1 MNLSDFST
9 KIQISE
15 VAMNPTAYAK
25 SIDVGETS
33 GVLVGVEFEVCMPKE
48 VVLSATEAERAAFL
62 ASREGQVDAE
72 RVQSIIKRFDHAV
85 WNVGVSNN
93 VSRDKFDQYFT
104 PNNSSNF
111 PSAAAAELSYLENNL
126 EEAKQIL
133 SQLPSE
139 KLRDFTRLSK
149 NKISRHFREGRYGSL
164 TVTPQEK
171 ESLILRDIAER
182 YKSAAGAEYRM
193 NRREPEASARL
204 STIVIPVSRI
214 LNLLKIHDIEYIFKT
229 MWPTVTRQSEVFNN
243 FNNYFTYDPQ
253 AVYDAFNLMS
263 YDQTVPYSMRNNRSG
278 GYDSVAK
285 VLKLSLE
292 RTMGADVVVYSS
304 YHQATKNMTSWYIE
318 PDGSLQ
324 PNNGDGAA
332 EVVGPPEP
340 PKAALTSLRKFFDL
354 ASELKLYTS
363 KRNNTGLHI
372 NVSIPKELDV
382 LKLAVML
389 GDEYILKKFD
399 RENNNY
405 AKSVMNNLNTP
416 SANRRVASTVMS
428 NIKTPYNST
437 ESKIDLDLLKEI
449 AERISGDHFSSI
461 NWTGKYISFRHA
473 GGNYLK
479 DYNEILNVVGRF
491 VRAMVIASDPNAYRN
506 EYLKAVVKLV
516 NKRQPVRLT
525 DNARYINDI
534 KQNGLVIK
542 TIDLYLKKDKFNNPS
557 ISDFETILSREHK
570 IVPGVNCSV
579 TTSSEEA
586 RQTLIT
592 KSKKSGTGR
601 AEMSNPEKSPIQQFA
616 RCNIIPYTIDRAQDE
631 RRNDDLGDY
640 RLGVYTQQTPG
651 AGISAGYKYISINVI
666 PATDPRAIKFMR
678 SLRASPPRY

>member
-33 GVLVGVEFEVCMPKE
+33 GVLVGFEFEVCMPKE

-193 NRREPEASARL
+193 NRRDPEASTRL
-204 STIVIPVSRI
+204 SAIVIPVSRI

-292 RTMGADVVVYSS
+292 RTMGAEVVVYSS
-304 YHQATKNMTSWYIE
+304 YHQETKNMTSWYIE

-332 EVVGPPEP
+332 EVVGPPES

-372 NVSIPKELDV
+372 NVSIPKDLDV
-382 LKLAVML
+382 LKLAVVL
-389 GDEYILKKFD
+389 GDEYVLKKFG
-399 RENNNY
+399 RENNSY
-405 AKSVMNNLNTP
+405 ARSIMNHLQRTGG
-416 SANRRVASTVMS
+416 RKVAKTVS
-428 NIKTPYNST
+428 SDVKTPYGSS
-437 ESKIDLDLLKEI
+437 ESKIDISMLQEI
-449 AERISGDHFSSI
+449 AKDISRDHFSSI
-461 NWTGKYISFRHA
+461 NWTGKYISFRHS
-473 GGNYLK
+473 GGDYLS

-491 VRAMVIASDPNAYRN
+491 VRAMVIASDPDSHRN
-506 EYLKAVVKLV
+506 EYLKAIVKLV
-516 NKRQPVRLT
+516 NQRQPVNVDRRT
-525 DNARYINDI
+525 SYINDI
-534 KQNGLVIK
+534 KQNGLIVK
-542 TIDLYLKKDKFNNPS
+542 TIEMYLRKESFENPTIDDFISALEDHNDILDGVNYS
-557 ISDFETILSREHK
+557 ISTPSANSKQILIAKSRT
-570 IVPGVNCSV
+570 G
-579 TTSSEEA
+579 
-586 RQTLIT
+586 
-592 KSKKSGTGR
+592 GR
-601 AEMSNPEKSPIQQFA
+601 ASIEMSDPEKSSDQQFA
-616 RCNIIPYTIDRAQDE
+616 HCVVYPLTLDDASE
-631 RRNDDLGDY
+631 ARRSTY
-640 RLGVYTQQTPG
+640 SGVNLMWVDGQ
-651 AGISAGYKYISINVI
+651 AVGYSTTTLSSI
-666 PATDPRAIKFMR
+666 PANDPRAIAFMR
-678 SLRASPPRY
+678 KLKSPQSRY